1 MNPVIILTEH
11 NKRPMIKTKANMFF
25 KENAMNQ
32 IWKIERK
39 LIS

>member
-32 IWKIERK
+32 I
-39 LIS
+39 